1 MPAGRQ
7 SLMDTDK
14 LLRVIYPSSI
24 GHAQGFMHSS
34 AWQQQFDAVTWK
46 HSLNHK
52 TINKSIKT
60 SQTATHTIHRLKY
73 PGFSSPV
80 MCLVHFR
87 HFK

>member
-14 LLRVIYPSSI
+14 LLRVVYPSSI

-52 TINKSIKT
+52 TINKNFANSNT
-60 SQTATHTIHRLKY
+60 YYTQTEISRFQ
-73 PGFSSPV
+73 FSSHV
-80 MCLVHFR
+80 LSTFQT
-87 HFK
+87 F